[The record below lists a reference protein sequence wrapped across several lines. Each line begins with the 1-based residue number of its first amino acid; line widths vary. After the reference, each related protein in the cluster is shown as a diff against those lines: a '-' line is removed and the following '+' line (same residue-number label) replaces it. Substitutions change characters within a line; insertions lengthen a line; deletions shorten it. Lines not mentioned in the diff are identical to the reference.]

1 MPEAVTRV
9 FVALGSNLG
18 DREEHVK
25 SAVTE
30 IGGLKSVAQLRVS
43 SLYETDPM
51 GPQNQP
57 DYLNAACS
65 FYYSN
70 TPRVLLAQLQAIE
83 SSHGRVKNTEPGR
96 WTWISCFSVA
106 IRLKS
111 RIYRYRTL
119 ALLTGPSCCGHY
131 GNLTVRFRFPDW
143 ARWMSFARI
152 ASNSASGVLNISEPH
167 WQAAPVA
174 RVLQY
179 RLRNVHESCGNLLL

>member
-30 IGGLKSVAQLRVS
+30 IGELKSVAQLRVS

-65 FYYSN
+65 FYYSD

-83 SSHGRVKNTEPGR
+83 SSHGRVKNTER
-96 WTWISCFSVA
+96 WTARPLDLDILLFGSHQIEESDLQIPHIGIADRSFVLWPLRELDSA
-106 IRLKS
+106 LEIRGL
-111 RIYRYRTL
+111 
-119 ALLTGPSCCGHY
+119 GPVDELCQNCEQFGIR
-131 GNLTVRFRFPDW
+131 RF
-143 ARWMSFARI
+143 
-152 ASNSASGVLNISEPH
+152 EH
-167 WQAAPVA
+167 
-174 RVLQY
+174 
-179 RLRNVHESCGNLLL
+179 